1 VSQIKG
7 VTVFAA
13 ISFQSSDQCQAENS
27 LNTLF
32 AFQITGLDFPSNFRF
47 TTESVSNI
55 AFENKLETSSYDRT
69 TRIKPQIGT
78 Y

>member
-1 VSQIKG
+1 VSRIKS
-7 VTVFAA
+7 VTVFVA
-13 ISFQSSDQCQAENS
+13 IYFQTSVQCLAENS

-32 AFQITGLDFPSNFRF
+32 AFQIIGQDFAANFRF